1 MSIQELLERYF
12 QEEEIEYKCEH
23 CKSHA
28 AVVHK
33 RLVTLPRV
41 LILHLKRF
49 DTMLAPPERTPEGGA
64 EGSGERRWVAI
75 KRPDQVQLDHEITLR
90 PHCEG
95 EARVALPSEHK
106 PDDETRAREQ
116 PQRRPPL
123 GAQNSSAGAHRDDG
137 HRSSSDGTWDK
148 AARRRQREDEDLQ
161 KAMAA
166 SLAESQRTPV
176 AAAAAGG
183 AEGQAI
189 ELLGTPEEDEEAQ
202 LERAMRESLES
213 GGAAAAAAAAAVA
226 DGDDHDEPAAK
237 RTRSNSPDSSTAR
250 ARPQKAAADSA
261 AEEPWLPQLEGE
273 AKYSLQQVV
282 SHFGSHADV
291 GHYTTTIKLRPTRKQ
306 REQAKGA
313 SGPSWQWREY
323 NDSTSHE
330 NTTGP
335 MIDSK
340 KRRQHGYLAVYV
352 LASSATASS
361 PASGKRKPKRSDSG
375 APPQARRRSTPT
387 IDADGMIRTNDGGAD
402 DSVDLTGDDEEEKP
416 AGASSGRHQGHLP
429 EDDSDDDVFKELP
442 PAGRGRARGGGM
454 VPQNRDDEA
463 EQLRRA
469 LAESKAQ
476 DEAARRGRSKGRKSS
491 GAARPQGMP
500 RC

>member
-1 MSIQELLERYF
+1 MSIQELLRRYF
-12 QEEEIEYKCEH
+12 QEEEIEYNCEH
-23 CKSHA
+23 CDSQA

-75 KRPDQVQLDHEITLR
+75 KRPDQVKLDHEITLR

-137 HRSSSDGTWDK
+137 HRSSSGGTWDN

-189 ELLGTPEEDEEAQ
+189 ELLGTPEEDEDAQ

-306 REQAKGA
+306 REQATGA

-352 LASSATASS
+352 LSSSATVPS
-361 PASGKRKPKRSDSG
+361 PPSGKRKPKRSDSG
-375 APPQARRRSTPT
+375 APPQARRRSTAS
-387 IDADGMIRTNDGGAD
+387 IGADGMIHINDGAD
-402 DSVDLTGDDEEEKP
+402 DSVDLTGDDDVEKP
-416 AGASSGRHQGHLP
+416 AGASRHRRLS
-429 EDDSDDDVFKELP
+429 EEDSDDDDSLFKELP
-442 PAGRGRARGGGM
+442 SAGQGRARGGGM
-454 VPQNRDDEA
+454 VPQNRDDEQ

-476 DEAARRGRSKGRKSS
+476 DQAARRGRSKGRKSS
-491 GAARPQGMP
+491 GAARPQGL
-500 RC
+500 R